1 MSAVDSRGVARGC
14 CNFPGCSC
22 FGYDGTGSNGGKC
35 DRCGHPPPRHAK
47 TSMMASAQS
56 PPSPQPVM
64 MTLAADSDDD
74 NEVGSLSLSGASE
87 DGPTSV
93 PVPVIRKIIDSMPYF
108 RLNPPLPRDQSA
120 SLRAR
125 RSSSPEQRPRP
136 PQPKLKPRRSPA
148 SRNAWA
154 ASAAPF
160 PACRY
165 PNCENPQFFD
175 VNTGVESAYCSEHM
189 YAPPP
194 PPPLISPDQFSHS
207 MGSLTTSMIAPDGMS
222 FHTTP
227 LPTPS
232 PQYLPPQRLV
242 QTDMYP
248 PPQPLF
254 HPSQSAPNIQTQQ
267 QHQPVQPTPSAPGK
281 LERFC
286 FMQTGGLIGVFPHL
300 VLLPDGE
307 RCIYPLCN
315 KRRYKE
321 PDGRVHEFCGRYHA
335 NEYKKLKGG
344 KN

>member
-47 TSMMASAQS
+47 TSMMAPAQS
-56 PPSPQPVM
+56 TPSPQPVM

-74 NEVGSLSLSGASE
+74 DEVGSLSLSGAS
-87 DGPTSV
+87 DNGPTSA
-93 PVPVIRKIIDSMPYF
+93 PVPVIRNIIGSL
-108 RLNPPLPRDQSA
+108 RLNPPSLRDQSTSLRTRRSSSPEQRPRPPQPKPRHSPA

-136 PQPKLKPRRSPA
+136 PQPKPRHLPA

-160 PACRY
+160 PTCQY

-175 VNTGVESAYCSEHM
+175 VNSGVESAYCSNHM

-194 PPPLISPDQFSHS
+194 PPPPILPDQFSHS

-227 LPTPS
+227 LPAPS
-232 PQYLPPQRLV
+232 PQYLPPRRLV

-281 LERFC
+281 LESFC
-286 FMQTGGLIGVFPHL
+286 FM
-300 VLLPDGE
+300 
-307 RCIYPLCN
+307 
-315 KRRYKE
+315 
-321 PDGRVHEFCGRYHA
+321 
-335 NEYKKLKGG
+335 
-344 KN
+344 